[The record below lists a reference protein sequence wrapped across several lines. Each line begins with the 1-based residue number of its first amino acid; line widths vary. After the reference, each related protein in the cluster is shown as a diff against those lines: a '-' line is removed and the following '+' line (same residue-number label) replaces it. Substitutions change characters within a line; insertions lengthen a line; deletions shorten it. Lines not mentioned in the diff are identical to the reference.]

1 MPKSR
6 RRKPSKWTKVK
17 LDPPAVEILKE
28 QEEAFRRKFGREP
41 GPKDPIF
48 FDPNVDEPTAMSLE
62 GMEDEVLAA
71 MNKLNLPPAF
81 AYAYRKTGL
90 IGVKGMIDA
99 WPADLRK
106 EWNDAVK
113 EYLLIEE
120 ASKQPDRPTPD
131 EWNTQIP
138 ELLYSP
144 FTRQDLAQVHECL
157 RAIGPIEARG
167 MKMTTRIE
175 FIATLLAH
183 ARELGYEGGARESEP
198 GYGPVISNLA
208 ETLVV
213 RRARE
218 IYASLS
224 SHPPF

>member
-6 RRKPSKWTKVK
+6 PRKRDKWTKVK

-28 QEEAFRRKFGREP
+28 QEKAFRRKFGRDPEP
-41 GPKDPIF
+41 NDPIF
-48 FDPNVDEPTAMSLE
+48 FDPNADEPKPMSLE
-62 GMEDEVLAA
+62 GTEDEVLAA
-71 MNKLNLPPAF
+71 MNKMNLPPAF

-90 IGVKGMIDA
+90 IGVKGMMDA
-99 WPADLRK
+99 WPADSRK

-113 EYLLIEE
+113 EYFLIEE

-138 ELLYSP
+138 ELLVSP

-157 RAIGPIEARG
+157 RAIAPIEARG
-167 MKMTTRIE
+167 MTMIARIE
-175 FIATLLAH
+175 LAATLLAH
-183 ARELGYEGGARESEP
+183 ARELGYEGGLKESEP
-198 GYGPVISNLA
+198 GYGPVISALA
-208 ETLVV
+208 EDLIV

-218 IYASLS
+218 LYASLS
-224 SHPPF
+224 SPPC